1 MAEAQENYIESSY
14 MQDIQ
19 KELNDI
25 PSAKVHDVY
34 FSNALSMINTIKN
47 FSSEMYFNTLISW
60 KINFDWLKKN
70 EKRNI
75 QSYTIQYIQD
85 KQNKANVLD
94 NYLKYDSNIPDWIK
108 ETIEK
113 TYHHEEIWE
122 YELEWY
128 FKAHDI
134 ITFGKEING
143 ENWDGSNIEQDNPNM
158 YKICTWS
165 FFSEEQFITKF
176 NKLNENRILENQNIM
191 GKVNFD
197 NFDISWNIEN
207 LGIRKRKN
215 NFYIWD
221 QPLSSD
227 LLLSKQCILDYIRNS
242 SNFNY
247 VTEDEFQNDLKNNKI
262 INHFKQEIPKFESKL
277 KNFWLKD
284 EDENYNFHESGLQFY
299 KEYKLASKKDILN
312 AFEKW
317 NYGKLGKI
325 NHHILEN
332 IKHYKLWEIM
342 NLLEIQEDDI
352 PDLREQKARLIYLLN
367 HGLFRSFQ
375 LEIWA
380 IDSNLS
386 MFNDTAT
393 LWEKTLTA
401 LQEKIKWYKSE
412 KSPEFFQL
420 LEDINNIKIDID
432 WALKDPYIKEEL
444 NSYERIWNVTYVINM
459 FKSIFIH
466 RLKNG
471 DCDYK
476 NFKNID
482 TFKHQIAYILA
493 TLHHESRYQH
503 DAHRKESSF
512 YWFGQINGEYT
523 SFWTNFIQQSWIQ
536 FENRNS
542 KDINFIWQP
551 EGFLDREISK
561 FTFVY
566 GLSYWL
572 FSSGWNLDKYI
583 NDEKKDYEGA
593 RKIEAGDFAQKYV
606 DAAKIWENYIK

>member
-1 MAEAQENYIESSY
+1 MAEVQENYVESNY
-14 MQDIQ
+14 IQ
-19 KELNDI
+19 NIKKELNEI
-25 PSAKVHDVY
+25 PSMKVHEIN
-34 FSNALSMINTIKN
+34 FSDTLSEINKLKN
-47 FSSEMYFNTLISW
+47 ISSEMCFNTLISW
-60 KINFDWLKKN
+60 KLNFDWLKKN

-75 QSYTIQYIQD
+75 QSHTIQYIQN

-94 NYLKYDSNIPDWIK
+94 NYLKYESSIPDWIK

-128 FKAHDI
+128 FNTHDI
-134 ITFGKEING
+134 ITLGKEING
-143 ENWDGSNIEQDNPNM
+143 KIWDGSNIDQDNPNM
-158 YKICTWS
+158 YKICKWN

-176 NKLNENRILENQNIM
+176 NELNEKRRSWNQIM
-191 GKVNFD
+191 MGNVNFD
-197 NFDISWNIEN
+197 KFDVWNLDIHK
-207 LGIRKRKN
+207 IKN
-215 NFYIWD
+215 KFYIWD
-221 QPLSSD
+221 EIITD
-227 LLLSKQCILDYIRNS
+227 RLLLSNQLILNYIRNS
-242 SNFNY
+242 SDFNY
-247 VTEDEFQNDLKNNKI
+247 ANDNEFKNDL
-262 INHFKQEIPKFESKL
+262 QYIPKGQINIFESKL
-277 KNFWLKD
+277 KNPGLKD
-284 EDENYNFHESGLQFY
+284 ENENYNFHESGLQFY

-317 NYGKLGKI
+317 DYEKLEK
-325 NHHILEN
+325 
-332 IKHYKLWEIM
+332 KHNKLWEIM
-342 NLLEIQEDDI
+342 DLLEIQEDDI

-380 IDSNLS
+380 INSNLS
-386 MFNDTAT
+386 MFDNQAT
-393 LWEKTLTA
+393 LWESTLKA

-420 LEDINNIKIDID
+420 LEDINNIEIDID
-432 WALKDPYIKEEL
+432 WALKDPYIKKEL
-444 NSYERIWNVTYVINM
+444 NSDERIWNLKYVINM

-476 NFKNID
+476 KFNKID
-482 TFKHQIAYILA
+482 SFKHQIAYILA

-503 DAHRKESSF
+503 NAHTEGKAF
-512 YWFGQINGEYT
+512 YWFGQINGKYT
-523 SFWTNFIQQSWIQ
+523 TFWTKFIQQSWIQ

-551 EGFLDREISK
+551 TGFLDREISK

-583 NDEKKDYEGA
+583 NDEKKDYNGA
-593 RKIEAGDFAQKYV
+593 RDIEAWKFASIYV
-606 DAAKIWENYIK
+606 DAAKTWEKYIK